1 MQKHTISVL
10 VENKFGVLARVAGL
24 FSGRGYNIESLSVN
38 STEDEKI
45 SRMTIVTSGNDNIIE
60 QIDKQVS
67 KLVDVIKVTDLT
79 SAGNFIERELLL
91 LKVQANSKTRSQII
105 ELVEIFEGKIVCVGE
120 DEIGIELS
128 GHDEKIA
135 DFIELMKN
143 FGITEMART
152 GKAAIAK
159 SQKTNT

>member
-45 SRMTIVTSGNDNIIE
+45 SRMTIVTSGDDNIIE

-67 KLVDVIKVTDLT
+67 KLIDVIKVTDLT

-128 GHDEKIA
+128 GNDEKIS
-135 DFIELMKN
+135 DFIALMKT